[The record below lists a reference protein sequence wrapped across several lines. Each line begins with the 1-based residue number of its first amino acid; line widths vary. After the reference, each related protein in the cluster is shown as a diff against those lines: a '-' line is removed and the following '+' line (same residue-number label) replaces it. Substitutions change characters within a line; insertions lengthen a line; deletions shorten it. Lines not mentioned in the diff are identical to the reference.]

1 MSYANKTKEQLIAE
15 LEKLK
20 KQLAEHSNKKG
31 SDNITKNKI
40 GDDQLRFKSI
50 FDNSTIGLFKST
62 PDGKI
67 LMANSTLLKMLG
79 YDNLNELTIHQFE
92 HNSPYHDKSRE
103 KFRKQMVKKGKITG
117 FETLWP
123 KKDGS
128 LINVRINAVA
138 FFDKNNTI
146 SHYEGAVEDIT
157 EYTNTL
163 NSLRESEEILRNIF
177 ISSPYAISLIDLQ
190 GNIMDC
196 NLAKEK
202 LFGYKKKELIG
213 KSVHIFYPD
222 YEKDKVEK
230 LLEKILKKG
239 FVESNE
245 FTLKKKDG
253 STFIAEFS
261 CSVIKDEKGNP
272 DSIISITNDITC
284 RKKAEEQ
291 IKSSEEKYRLLFEH
305 MLNGLMLFEIIYNK
319 KGEPVDGRYIEV
331 NALFEKIFGIKK
343 DYIIGKTQTEIFGF
357 VDPELII
364 HLSEV
369 LNNKKPVHF
378 EYQLKSVDR
387 ILDIYAYIPK
397 EGQIACIF
405 NDITDKKLVERAL
418 VFEKNLL
425 EAFMNNTVDHV
436 YFKDLESK
444 FIKVNKAWAKSRA
457 SNMGSDPDKVVGLS
471 DFDFFSKKIAE
482 QTFKDE
488 KSIIESRRPLVQKI
502 EIRPGKKNRNHYIST
517 TKMPYFD
524 EDGNLA
530 GTFGISRDITS
541 LIEFE
546 KSLQKSEKE
555 LQELN
560 ATKDKFFSIVAH
572 DLKNPF
578 GSIINFANL
587 LLSNLEKLDEEKLKK
602 YVTAIFETSKQGFN
616 LLENLLEWSRSQTGK
631 IVYNPIKVSIN
642 SLVSAN
648 ISLIEHTAAKKEI
661 SIQNNLDK
669 NLIGFADPN
678 MISTVIRNLL
688 SNAVKFTGNKGKIR
702 IFNTIKKGIIE
713 IHFQDTGVGIPKDDL
728 PKLFRI
734 DEDFSTRGTD
744 NEKGTGLGLII
755 AREFVTR
762 NKGEIKVTSIEG
774 TGSTF
779 SFSIPEKE

>member
-1 MSYANKTKEQLIAE
+1 M
-15 LEKLK
+15 
-20 KQLAEHSNKKG
+20 
-31 SDNITKNKI
+31 
-40 GDDQLRFKSI
+40 F
-50 FDNSTIGLFKST
+50 
-62 PDGKI
+62 
-67 LMANSTLLKMLG
+67 
-79 YDNLNELTIHQFE
+79 LT
-92 HNSPYHDKSRE
+92 Y
-103 KFRKQMVKKGKITG
+103 
-117 FETLWP
+117 
-123 KKDGS
+123 
-128 LINVRINAVA
+128 
-138 FFDKNNTI
+138 
-146 SHYEGAVEDIT
+146 
-157 EYTNTL
+157 
-163 NSLRESEEILRNIF
+163 
-177 ISSPYAISLIDLQ
+177 
-190 GNIMDC
+190 
-196 NLAKEK
+196 
-202 LFGYKKKELIG
+202 
-213 KSVHIFYPD
+213 IFYPD